1 MRVLVTGGT
10 GYVGAHTVAAL
21 FAVGHDVRL
30 LVRRPDRVAP
40 ALAPLG
46 VDPAAIE
53 VVVGD
58 VRDHDAVIRAV
69 HGMDAVINAAN
80 VYSLNA
86 ARGELM
92 WQVNT
97 GGTRTVLA
105 AAAERGL
112 DPIVHVSSVAALI
125 PAQRFTPAMDPGRP
139 RGPYCRSKAEAE
151 RIALALRAEGAPVVL
166 TNPGAVYGPH
176 DPHVGESATIVRNML
191 VGRLPATATGGFGV
205 VDVRDVAAAH
215 TRILEREVRPRRY
228 LMAGT
233 WLSSEAYRQI
243 LRRVTGRRLPALT
256 LGERSVR
263 AAARLGAASQRY
275 LHLDLGLSLD
285 TLELLGQP
293 RWEGPELPDVFGVAW
308 RSPEA
313 SIRDTIAWLY
323 ATGRLSARQAG
334 LAAAPA
340 EPRRP
345 TAA

>member
-1 MRVLVTGGT
+1 
-10 GYVGAHTVAAL
+10 
-21 FAVGHDVRL
+21 

-40 ALAPLG
+40 ALVPVG
-46 VDPAAIE
+46 VDPAAID

-58 VRDHDAVIRAV
+58 VLDADAVTRAVDGVDAVI
-69 HGMDAVINAAN
+69 HAAN
-80 VYSLNA
+80 VFSLNA

-97 GGTRTVLA
+97 GGTRTVLT

-112 DPIVHVSSVAALI
+112 DPIVHVSSVAALL
-125 PAQRFTPAMDPGRP
+125 PAQRFTPDMDPGRP

-151 RIALALRAEGAPVVL
+151 RIALALRAEGAPVVV

-191 VGRLPATATGGFGV
+191 TGRLPATATGGFGV
-205 VDVRDVAAAH
+205 VDVRDVATAH
-215 TRILEREVRPRRY
+215 TRILEHDVHPRRY
-228 LMAGT
+228 LMVGT
-233 WLSSEAYRQI
+233 WISSEAYRQT
-243 LRRVTGRRLPALT
+243 LRRVTGRRLPALA

-263 AAARLGAASQRY
+263 AAARLGAAAQRH

-285 TLELLGQP
+285 TLEILGQP
-293 RWEGPELPDVFGVAW
+293 RWEGTGFRDVLDVAW

-334 LAAAPA
+334 LAATPA